1 MEALAKSGLI
11 EFDAPST
18 LRPPPALKLGSRGR
32 SLDCLA
38 AELELRVP
46 GSWAHARRVSRY
58 AAGVA
63 RRLGLPGEQ
72 VALVRRAGAVHDI
85 GKLEIPAYFLNWPG
99 PLSAA
104 EFSMVERHSG
114 LGARMIA
121 ESGHEEMAAIVR
133 HHHERFDG
141 TGYPDGLAGEEIPLG
156 ARIVAVADTFDAA
169 TSPRPYRPAG
179 TCADALDLL
188 VAEAGSQLDPEV
200 VGAFGSYCSGARG
213 IFIRALC
220 R

>member
-11 EFDAPST
+11 ELDAPSA
-18 LRPPPALKLGSRGR
+18 LRPAPALRWRNRGQ

-38 AELELRVP
+38 AELDLRVP

-63 RRLGLPGEQ
+63 KRLGLPREQ
-72 VALVRRAGAVHDI
+72 VALLRRAAEVHDI
-85 GKLEIPAYFLNWPG
+85 GKLEISADFLNRAG

-104 EFSMVERHSG
+104 EFALVERHSG
-114 LGARMIA
+114 LGARMVL
-121 ESGHEEMAAIVR
+121 ESGHEELAPIVR

-156 ARIVAVADTFDAA
+156 ARIVAVADTFDAV
-169 TSPRPYRPAG
+169 TSPRPYRPARS
-179 TCADALDLL
+179 CVDALDLL

-200 VGAFGSYCSGARG
+200 VGAFRSYCSGTRG
-213 IFIRALC
+213 FFLRALC